1 MAKTPANF
9 KKIESLVEIVSAL
22 RGPDGCPWD
31 KEQTHESLTQY
42 AVEETFELVESI
54 ESAGPHRDQKM
65 KDELGDVLFQVVLH
79 SQLASERGAFTLEDV
94 IQNVSEKLV
103 RRHPHVFGDVKV
115 SSSEDVVK
123 NWEEIKKLEA
133 SANSGSAESSDSH
146 GKTAPIGAPQ
156 NPYALKVPPLPA
168 LQRAYK
174 IGKRTEKHKF
184 DWENLEGVMLKVEEE
199 FNELRE
205 ALDND
210 VESEIEH
217 ELGDVLFSLAQLGRH
232 LKMEPEQI
240 LRKANSR
247 FEERF
252 NLMVEFATAD
262 GKDWGLLT
270 TDAKEQYW
278 VKAKNY
284 LKTKMNVDP
293 TPP

>member
-9 KKIESLVEIVSAL
+9 HKIESLVEIVADL

-42 AVEETFELVESI
+42 AIEETFELVESI
-54 ESAGPHRDQKM
+54 ESRGPAANRDQKM

-94 IQNVSEKLV
+94 IKNVSEKLV

-115 SSSEDVVK
+115 NSSDDVVK

-133 SANSGSAESSDSH
+133 AANSGNAESSDSD
-146 GKTAPIGAPQ
+146 ANAVPISATP

-184 DWENLEGVMLKVEEE
+184 DWENIDGVMLKVEEE
-199 FNELRE
+199 FDELRE

-210 VESEIEH
+210 VDSEIEH

-252 NLMVEFATAD
+252 NLMVEFAGAD
-262 GKDWGLLT
+262 GKDWGLLPT
-270 TDAKEQYW
+270 EEKEQYW
-278 VKAKNY
+278 IKAKNY
-284 LKTKMNVDP
+284 LKKK
-293 TPP
+293 